1 MILENRTKA
10 LEDQQHSAQT
20 EFGNQLTEKE
30 DMIRRLRWH
39 FAHKQDEVQQSTEHI
54 EELEEYVKIQ
64 ESYFANLIVTKEMLL
79 TELTELTEKHRQEQ
93 EEWTSVKA
101 TLEQRCS
108 NVEVV
113 FEQRRL
119 ELLVVQAKLMQAEG
133 ATKAQI
139 TDLW

>member
-1 MILENRTKA
+1 M
-10 LEDQQHSAQT
+10 
-20 EFGNQLTEKE
+20 
-30 DMIRRLRWH
+30 
-39 FAHKQDEVQQSTEHI
+39 
-54 EELEEYVKIQ
+54 EEYVKIQ

-139 TDLW
+139 TDL